1 MPLPVGGLYPAIGM
15 HSVGEEVQLFL
26 GLNWVLEEE
35 SLMSV
40 DANEEDWYRL
50 SNIQL
55 SGQVYCQ
62 LC

>member
-1 MPLPVGGLYPAIGM
+1 
-15 HSVGEEVQLFL
+15 
-26 GLNWVLEEE
+26 
-35 SLMSV
+35 MSV